1 MPLLFSQPL
10 IFLLLIIPLLY
21 SVICHEVAHGL
32 VALWFGD
39 TTAKRAGRI
48 TLNPLS
54 HIDPV
59 GALMILFVGFGW
71 AKPVPVDYGRLRNFR
86 VGIICVALAGVV
98 TNIFLATLA
107 IYLMQFSGVRENKIF
122 YTILSVVAQINIILG
137 AFNLIPLPPLDGSK
151 VVYGFLSKEGQA
163 RFARLEPY
171 GFPILIV
178 LLFTGLLTPVIAFMQ
193 KIIYGFIALLV

>member
-1 MPLLFSQPL
+1 MGLMSLLFSQPL

-107 IYLMQFSGVRENKIF
+107 IYLMQFSGVRENKI
-122 YTILSVVAQINIILG
+122 
-137 AFNLIPLPPLDGSK
+137 
-151 VVYGFLSKEGQA
+151 
-163 RFARLEPY
+163 
-171 GFPILIV
+171 
-178 LLFTGLLTPVIAFMQ
+178 
-193 KIIYGFIALLV
+193 